1 MEEPQML
8 VAAEYMDR
16 RCGPGPAHILA
27 TQPFPDGESQIRHIE
42 RPVVVPK
49 HAPRQSRVLLCA
61 QQLRLRQRL
70 QPCGLPQH
78 ARQLRYGRLLR
89 LHATTAAS
97 RAAESA
103 ATAAASASAWAIN
116 ACSRTCSAARC
127 LSWARYS
134 RRDAEKSRYFA
145 PCRFAHE

>member
-97 RAAESA
+97 TSQNWEPVR
-103 ATAAASASAWAIN
+103 
-116 ACSRTCSAARC
+116 
-127 LSWARYS
+127 LPL
-134 RRDAEKSRYFA
+134 
-145 PCRFAHE
+145 PCEPPNPLLLRPPQ